1 MNQRPI
7 APGEAPVPQYLTRP
21 LADAPAA
28 AQPFGRRSWL
38 AWIAATTIGWAV
50 AEVLYRTLVEEIPFT
65 SLLRGGIGVGVFM
78 AVFQALVLRRHLG
91 RPVRWILASG
101 VVAVLASPVEASALA
116 NVYTAYGPGAAFAA
130 SMALTSLAVG
140 LLAGTLQWLVLRRH
154 VKRAAWWIPA
164 SALAMV
170 AGMPLAGFAAM
181 LALAI
186 LDVFSGIDIDP
197 SVLGLAH
204 GLAAA
209 ITYAAITGYTLLR
222 LFRSPLS

>member
-1 MNQRPI
+1 
-7 APGEAPVPQYLTRP
+7 
-21 LADAPAA
+21 
-28 AQPFGRRSWL
+28 
-38 AWIAATTIGWAV
+38 V

-78 AVFQALVLRRHLG
+78 AVFQALALRRHLG

-154 VKRAAWWIPA
+154 VNRAAWWIPA

-170 AGMPLAGFAAM
+170 AGMPVTGVTAAV
-181 LALAI
+181 ALSI
-186 LDVFSGIDIDP
+186 LGEVIGIDIDQ
-197 SVLGLAH
+197 SVSGIAN
-204 GLAAA
+204 GVTGST
-209 ITYAAITGYTLLR
+209 TYAAITGYTLLR

>member
-1 MNQRPI
+1 MRN
-7 APGEAPVPQYLTRP
+7 VFP
-21 LADAPAA
+21 LSH
-28 AQPFGRRSWL
+28 QPFGLGSWL

-50 AEVLYRTLVEEIPFT
+50 AEVLFRTLVEEIPFT

-78 AVFQALVLRRHLG
+78 AVFQALALRRHLG

-116 NVYTAYGPGAAFAA
+116 NVYTAYGPGATLAA

-154 VKRAAWWIPA
+154 VNRAAWWIPA

-186 LDVFSGIDIDP
+186 FDVFSGIDIDP
-197 SVLGLAH
+197 SVLSLAH
-204 GLAAA
+204 GLAGST
-209 ITYAAITGYTLLR
+209 TYAAITGYTLLR